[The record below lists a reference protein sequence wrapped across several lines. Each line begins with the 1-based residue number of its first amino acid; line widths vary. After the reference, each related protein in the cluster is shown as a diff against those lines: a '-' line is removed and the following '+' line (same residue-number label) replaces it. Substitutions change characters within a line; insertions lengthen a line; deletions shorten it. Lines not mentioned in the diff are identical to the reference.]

1 MSVATSLLSDV
12 AVLHFEIAMQGV
24 GGGGLRQTS
33 ILSHTPEPASQVGR
47 YMSYILYIYI
57 YEETGNDYS
66 CIDHMLILQ

>member
-12 AVLHFEIAMQGV
+12 VVLHFEIAMQGV

-47 YMSYILYIYI
+47 YTSYILYI
-57 YEETGNDYS
+57 
-66 CIDHMLILQ
+66 

>member
-24 GGGGLRQTS
+24 GGGGLRETS

-57 YEETGNDYS
+57 
-66 CIDHMLILQ
+66 